1 MNAAQPDHRKVYA
14 KGFFDGLRAGGE
26 MLTEQRQREKLD
38 SLSSIEKKIFD
49 STPRMESWNSQKVG
63 SEIYRKTRASV
74 DIKAIGSGLNKLQNI
89 GLVVEGPK
97 GQFRQSPIKL
107 VQDTKPLAIPDFPR
121 KEDLTLPQK
130 DAEAPVDALGRV
142 GAKLRIAAAGL
153 SDLADEVDRC
163 AIELQDFDDQNA
175 NEITKLRQLKELLG
189 SLK

>member
-38 SLSSIEKKIFD
+38 SLSSIERKIFD
-49 STPRMESWNSQKVG
+49 STQRMESWTSQKVG

-107 VQDTKPLAIPDFPR
+107 VQDTKPLAISDLPR
-121 KEDLTLPQK
+121 KEDLTLPQI

>member
-121 KEDLTLPQK
+121 KEDLTLPQI

-175 NEITKLRQLKELLG
+175 NEIKKLRQLKELLG